1 MSLIIGGNSLS
12 SSNANSDAELKSFNY
27 LPTDGLVLDLNANNY
42 QSGAST
48 WCDSVYGMCFNSR
61 NSGEPY
67 TTTPTP
73 KTTVGKIPCIQFNGQ
88 SWWESANSTMNN
100 RVDLRGAFTLVLIY
114 WFPSNSARHNLFDK
128 SGTSYASYQQELA
141 TTWETDNTMSWY
153 RAGGQDGT
161 YDYASTKSYG
171 TGRWT
176 FISVKGTADHSAGF
190 YYDSSSGWVGNYG
203 NRSNTNILQASTVK
217 IGNGYTGI
225 MEVGYLHCC
234 MVWNVDLNST
244 RIGQVYNYFS
254 NQFNKLGETLYA

>member
-1 MSLIIGGNSLS
+1 MSIIVNGNTLSASNFNSGG
-12 SSNANSDAELKSFNY
+12 EVKSTYY
-27 LPTDGLVLDLNANNY
+27 LPDDGLVLNLNATNY
-42 QSGAST
+42 QSGSST

-73 KTTVGKIPCIQFNGQ
+73 RTTIEGIPCISFNG
-88 SWWESANSTMNN
+88 SSYWEAANSTMNN
-100 RVDLRGAFTLVLIY
+100 RVDLRGAFTLVMIFR
-114 WFPSNSARHNLFDK
+114 FPSNSTRHNLFDK

-161 YDYASTKSYG
+161 YDYASTKSY
-171 TGRWT
+171 TINRWT
-176 FISVKGTADHSAGF
+176 FIAIKGTPSHNAGY
-190 YYDSSSGWVGNYG
+190 YYDTSSGWVSNYG
-203 NRSNTNILQASTVK
+203 NRSDTNILQASTVK

-225 MEVGYLHCC
+225 MEVGYLHNC

-244 RIGQVYNYFS
+244 RIAQVYNYYS
-254 NQFNKLGETLYA
+254 NQFNQAGTTLYT